1 MPLYSLIEYCNSCCR
16 ISGSLSQHQRTKLV
30 FNNDAP
36 VATPTLNLKSFKF
49 AGKTKVVAIYL
60 SLKYFSSFYTTLE
73 LLLAIGE
80 ILIKA
85 KYCIMHQNIASFQ
98 VIMKQLFK
106 QRTQDSMYLLQLSPL
121 NTI

>member
-1 MPLYSLIEYCNSCCR
+1 MPLHSLIEYYNSCCR
-16 ISGSLSQHQRTKLV
+16 MSGSLSQHQRNKISFT
-30 FNNDAP
+30 NDVP
-36 VATPTLNLKSFKF
+36 VATPTLNLESFKS
-49 AGKTKVVAIYL
+49 AGKTKVVAIYV

-80 ILIKA
+80 INIKA

-106 QRTQDSMYLLQLSPL
+106 QRTQDSMYL
-121 NTI
+121 